1 LNSNVRAGSSPAS
14 GTNFLLMDIKKY
26 FQFTGTI
33 SGLNYFLR
41 NFISYIA
48 AFMGGY
54 MLGYGVGIN
63 QIGLITLGLLFV
75 TPAILFSLTS
85 IYKRLNALYSD
96 SATTYLIGIIL
107 IQVLSQFLEEG
118 GFKSLISLAMVIV
131 NLVLIFSNSKIENHE
146 G

>member
-1 LNSNVRAGSSPAS
+1 
-14 GTNFLLMDIKKY
+14 
-26 FQFTGTI
+26 
-33 SGLNYFLR
+33 
-41 NFISYIA
+41 
-48 AFMGGY
+48 MGGY

-63 QIGLITLGLLFV
+63 QIGLITLGLLVV

>member
-1 LNSNVRAGSSPAS
+1 
-14 GTNFLLMDIKKY
+14 MDIKKY

-41 NFISYIA
+41 NFISYIT

-63 QIGLITLGLLFV
+63 QIGLITLGLLVV